1 MMYQMNM
8 KPVYPRRPMPS
19 LFDDPFIRRMMGAE
33 PPHRPH
39 GMRVDVQE
47 TPDAYILTAELPG
60 VKLADITLTAE
71 DDVLTIAADVN
82 RRTRGARE
90 GYVMCE
96 RRSGHVER
104 RFSLEGIRQ
113 EDITAASEDGIL
125 TVTLPKVKA
134 EGAKALRHIPI
145 AGAEAAPDAP
155 ALPAGEGYP
164 AE

>member
-8 KPVYPRRPMPS
+8 KPVYRRPMPS
-19 LFDDPFIRRMMGAE
+19 LFDDPFVRRMMGAE

-47 TPDAYILTAELPG
+47 TADAYILTAELPG
-60 VKLADITLTAE
+60 VKLSDITLTTE
-71 DDVLTIAADVN
+71 DEVLTIAADVN
-82 RRTRGARE
+82 QRTRE
-90 GYVMCE
+90 EFDGYVMRE

-125 TVTLPKVKA
+125 TVMLPKEKP

-145 AGAEAAPDAP
+145 AAPETAPVAP

-164 AE
+164 EE